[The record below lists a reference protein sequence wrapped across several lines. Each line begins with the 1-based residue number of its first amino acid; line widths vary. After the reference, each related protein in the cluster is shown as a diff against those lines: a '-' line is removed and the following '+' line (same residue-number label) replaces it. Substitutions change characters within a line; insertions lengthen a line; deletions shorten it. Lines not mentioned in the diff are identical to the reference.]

1 MDKDNIIINDELYVL
16 KKVKIKKDKNDLSD
30 KVPFVYANEVDVKEI
45 KIEKRDHDAVAEVL
59 KEVQSGDICT
69 LIVDHKKPSKC
80 LLGSLGTGV
89 ITRLEDGNVLFC
101 GEYYKTSEIVNI
113 VLEKKCNTNY
123 DDRRLSQEE
132 VKKTCKNIFD
142 KYYDSRLKFL
152 LSRYNYRFELDKMI
166 FDESNSYVNDILTA
180 LIGDETRQLPNAMQ
194 YKKDEYYSYFNAP
207 LIQYFGDSYQTRKI
221 VGIVNNYID
230 KYNQLCNKS
239 LQWFYEDNKEC
250 FIDNALANLMDFC
263 EDGFLDESE
272 KKEAISE
279 IRQLDNIEK
288 VIKLIYTYMFSSSA
302 LKSYK
307 DIDFIDYTYISV
319 SLFKL
324 TEVVFNEVLN
334 KYWGNTKIISME
346 ENKKAKEEN
355 RNPRQIDLSNDQ
367 LVLGAMEQFFN
378 SINNEVQ
385 LHLSQ
390 KTRYRDEI
398 KVRLKPWIRDDRN
411 GFLHKDIQS
420 LSELESCIKS
430 TFVVMF
436 LIVLAVK
443 R

>member
-16 KKVKIKKDKNDLSD
+16 KKVKNDLSD
-30 KVPFVYANEVDVKEI
+30 KVPFVSANEVDVKEI

-69 LIVDHKKPSKC
+69 LIVDHKTPSKC
-80 LLGSLGTGV
+80 HFGSLGTGV

-113 VLEKKCNTNY
+113 ILKKKCNTNY

-152 LSRYNYRFELDKMI
+152 LSRYNYRFEIDKMI
-166 FDESNSYVNDILTA
+166 FDESDSYVNDILTA
-180 LIGDETRQLPNAMQ
+180 LIGDEARQLPKAMQ

-230 KYNQLCNKS
+230 RYNQLCNKS
-239 LQWFYEDNKEC
+239 LQWFYDDNKES
-250 FIDNALANLMDFC
+250 FINNALTNLMEFC
-263 EDGFLDESE
+263 ENGFLDEYE
-272 KKEAISE
+272 KQEAISE
-279 IRQLDNIEK
+279 IRQLDNIEDI
-288 VIKLIYTYMFSSSA
+288 IKLIYTFMFSVSA

-307 DIDFIDYTYISV
+307 DMDFIDYTYISV

-324 TEVVFNEVLN
+324 TELVFNKMLT
-334 KYWGNTKIISME
+334 KYWGDTKIISAE
-346 ENKKAKEEN
+346 ENKKAKEED
-355 RNPRQIDLSNDQ
+355 RDPHYIDLSNSK

-378 SINNEVQ
+378 SINNDVQ
-385 LHLSQ
+385 RHLAQ
-390 KTRYRDEI
+390 KSRYRDEI
-398 KVRLKPWIRDDRN
+398 KVRLRPWIKDDRN
-411 GFLHKDIQS
+411 GFLHKDIQNQQ
-420 LSELESCIKS
+420 ELESCIES
-430 TFVVMF
+430 TFILMF
-436 LIVLAVK
+436 IIVLAIK